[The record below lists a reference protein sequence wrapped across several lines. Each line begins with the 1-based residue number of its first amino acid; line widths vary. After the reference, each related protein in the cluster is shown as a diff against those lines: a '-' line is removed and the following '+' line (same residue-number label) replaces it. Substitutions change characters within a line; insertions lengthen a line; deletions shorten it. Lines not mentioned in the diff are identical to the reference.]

1 LNGSVHDSSGAVV
14 ANADVDVSNPSLGI
28 NRKLKT
34 NEDGLFFAPSL
45 TPAEGYTVTVTMAGF
60 AGSKTANVAV
70 HVGEQ
75 VTIPVV
81 LAVGSVTQ
89 QVEVTTSQPAVDITK
104 TEIST
109 LISHNQIQ
117 NLPINGR
124 RVDQF
129 SLLSPGVVPDS
140 TSGELSFHGIPS
152 GNQFLQDG
160 VDITQQWSIQNAGGP
175 AVVSNISQDA
185 VQEFRTEILGYS
197 AEFGRGSGG
206 VLNTLTKSGTNAF
219 HGTLFEFFR
228 NQSFNATDRFSKL
241 NGQPYNAPELRNQF
255 GGTIGGP
262 IMQNK
267 LFVFGSYEGTKRNYP
282 LVDSI
287 LNPAILDSTTHQ
299 LLPSVCVS
307 APAPTPSAAQCAA
320 VQKYLDRFF
329 TTVDRHANQN
339 AFFTKLDWRPNG
351 KATYTLN
358 FNLVN
363 YFAFHGLSTDV
374 ANTFGGGVG
383 TNGDVATHVRNLRFS
398 HTYLLN
404 GSMVNEFR
412 FGYNA
417 DRRAQGL
424 ATDLLP
430 PNGLLSALTVQGQG
444 SLGVST
450 NQLPNKQP
458 TEARFDLSD
467 NFSQSHGAHE
477 LKYGLDI
484 AYLRSVENGIFNGP
498 GAYTYS
504 LITQFAFD
512 LTPTA
517 GDPLAGKRWATYAQ
531 ALGHPI
537 TRITIRDY
545 DFFAQDVWRVSRPLT
560 LNLGLRYE
568 FATFTQPP
576 LNPDYPATA
585 VINQPKWNFA
595 PRIGF
600 TYAMNRDRT
609 VVHGNY
615 GIFYNRLPG
624 ATITRLQ
631 QLGGVVRRSFT
642 MTPSTV
648 GAPTFPNRLTSLSEV
663 STLTPPNAGFAKP
676 GLATPYVQ
684 EVTFGVQQDL
694 GHGMS
699 LDVSYAMGRGLKFL
713 QRSDLNAGPAVCCDT
728 FNLVDLSGATTGTF
742 STPVYLAANRVDKRY
757 VRVLQIDNAGRTW
770 YDGLLTEMRIRRS
783 QWLQG
788 SVAYTF
794 SHAID
799 LSQGVATS
807 NYYFSD
813 QGGTYFNG
821 ISIINGRSGYS
832 YEKGS
837 ALEDL
842 RHRLV
847 MTAVASLPQ
856 HHYGSN
862 FADQGLNGWQLAP
875 IFTLASPQHVNS
887 LLTVGTPDSA
897 LAFTTPTLSGIGG
910 ETPGGSRVPF
920 LPTANLP
927 LGKTVQLDA
936 RLSKVFRLPKEQ
948 SLEFGFEAIN
958 VLNHFRFT
966 GVSTTAYRSV
976 YTATTKTITAQ
987 PGLGT
992 PTASAGYPD
1001 GTNARRAQ
1009 VMFRYTF

>member
-1 LNGSVHDSSGAVV
+1 
-14 ANADVDVSNPSLGI
+14 
-28 NRKLKT
+28 
-34 NEDGLFFAPSL
+34 
-45 TPAEGYTVTVTMAGF
+45 TMAGF

-175 AVVSNISQDA
+175 EVVSNISQDA

-374 ANTFGGGVG
+374 ATTFGGGVG

-467 NFSQSHGAHE
+467 NFSQSHG
-477 LKYGLDI
+477 
-484 AYLRSVENGIFNGP
+484 
-498 GAYTYS
+498 
-504 LITQFAFD
+504 
-512 LTPTA
+512 
-517 GDPLAGKRWATYAQ
+517 
-531 ALGHPI
+531 
-537 TRITIRDY
+537 
-545 DFFAQDVWRVSRPLT
+545 
-560 LNLGLRYE
+560 
-568 FATFTQPP
+568 
-576 LNPDYPATA
+576 
-585 VINQPKWNFA
+585 
-595 PRIGF
+595 
-600 TYAMNRDRT
+600 
-609 VVHGNY
+609 
-615 GIFYNRLPG
+615 
-624 ATITRLQ
+624 
-631 QLGGVVRRSFT
+631 
-642 MTPSTV
+642 
-648 GAPTFPNRLTSLSEV
+648 
-663 STLTPPNAGFAKP
+663 
-676 GLATPYVQ
+676 
-684 EVTFGVQQDL
+684 
-694 GHGMS
+694 
-699 LDVSYAMGRGLKFL
+699 
-713 QRSDLNAGPAVCCDT
+713 
-728 FNLVDLSGATTGTF
+728 
-742 STPVYLAANRVDKRY
+742 
-757 VRVLQIDNAGRTW
+757 
-770 YDGLLTEMRIRRS
+770 
-783 QWLQG
+783 
-788 SVAYTF
+788 
-794 SHAID
+794 
-799 LSQGVATS
+799 
-807 NYYFSD
+807 
-813 QGGTYFNG
+813 
-821 ISIINGRSGYS
+821 
-832 YEKGS
+832 
-837 ALEDL
+837 
-842 RHRLV
+842 
-847 MTAVASLPQ
+847 
-856 HHYGSN
+856 
-862 FADQGLNGWQLAP
+862 
-875 IFTLASPQHVNS
+875 
-887 LLTVGTPDSA
+887 
-897 LAFTTPTLSGIGG
+897 
-910 ETPGGSRVPF
+910 
-920 LPTANLP
+920 
-927 LGKTVQLDA
+927 
-936 RLSKVFRLPKEQ
+936 
-948 SLEFGFEAIN
+948 
-958 VLNHFRFT
+958 
-966 GVSTTAYRSV
+966 
-976 YTATTKTITAQ
+976 
-987 PGLGT
+987 
-992 PTASAGYPD
+992 
-1001 GTNARRAQ
+1001 
-1009 VMFRYTF
+1009 